1 MTEFNLEF
9 KDIPLIN
16 SSNIDINFLEIRDDM
31 NKNNCLHT
39 LKSFKKGE
47 IIFKEIPLK
56 IYLDNEFL
64 TDELD
69 TNFIFNKKNYE
80 LFFKKNTLKNKL
92 KYNSFFSSFQHLQM
106 DHELLIL
113 FRLFSKINHSYNDN
127 NCIITPSYQHIIFSY
142 MKNKEITFSLIA
154 LKDINPGDELL
165 ISYYNKD
172 FVTNEDIFN
181 LGNRHNIIERPINI
195 KEKFN
200 LNKELD
206 IWNCIIEFYK
216 KYTDVNFE
224 VNEEDSSILLT
235 DFCFLEEFIDNI
247 FINNILF
254 FDKRNNILE
263 LDDKI
268 NSKKIFFWNIYKLI
282 LQNKINLLIE
292 NYIQIEIKYFENLL
306 FLNDKEII
314 DLFDDKKINIILL
327 NKNIIEYNE
336 NEIYDFNLAIINI
349 FKSINLKNE
358 LSSPLYEIESKDIDE
373 KKRCLKLYFDFIL
386 NISIVKKN

>member
-1 MTEFNLEF
+1 MAEFNLEC
-9 KDIPLIN
+9 KDVPLIN
-16 SSNIDINFLEIRDDM
+16 SSIIDINFLEIRDDI

-56 IYLDNEFL
+56 IYLDDEFL
-64 TDELD
+64 TNELD
-69 TNFIFNKKNYE
+69 TNFIFNKKNFE
-80 LFFKKNTLKNKL
+80 LFFKENTLKNKL
-92 KYNSFFSSFQHLQM
+92 KHNSFFSSFQHLQM

-113 FRLFSKINHSYNDN
+113 FRLISKINHSYNNN
-127 NCIITPSYQHIIFSY
+127 NCIITPSYQHIIFNY
-142 MKNKEITFSLIA
+142 IENKEILFSLIA

-172 FVTNEDIFN
+172 FVTNEEIYN
-181 LGNRHNIIERPINI
+181 LKNIHNIIERPINI

-200 LNKELD
+200 LTKEID

-224 VNEEDSSILLT
+224 IDKEDNSNLLT

-263 LDDKI
+263 LNDQI
-268 NSKKIFFWNIYKLI
+268 NSKKIFFWNVYKLI
-282 LQNKINLLIE
+282 LHYKKNLLIE

-306 FLNDKEII
+306 FLNDKDIV
-314 DLFDDKKINIILL
+314 DLFDDKNINLILL
-327 NKNIIEYNE
+327 NKNIIEYNDS
-336 NEIYDFNLAIINI
+336 EIYDINLAIINI
-349 FKSINLKNE
+349 YRTANLKNE
-358 LSSPLYEIESKDIDE
+358 INNPLYEIELKDAEE
-373 KKRCLKLYFDFIL
+373 KKRCLKSYFDFIL
-386 NISIVKKN
+386 KCSIIKKN